1 MKQLRHIGLMW
12 LLPAVL
18 LALAAAP
25 AAQAGHQ
32 DFGTDFALRLTQHRT
47 AVPLITENS
56 YGQSRLNRSTPALA
70 PSVPLITENSYGQ
83 NRPATRSA
91 TGSNAGEA
99 PIQVA
104 RAGGFRWGD
113 AGIGAG
119 SAVALMLL
127 VAGAALGVRRNRALR
142 AYV

>member
-1 MKQLRHIGLMW
+1 MARLRRIGLMW

-32 DFGTDFALRLTQHRT
+32 DVGTDFALRLTQHR
-47 AVPLITENS
+47 A
-56 YGQSRLNRSTPALA
+56 A
-70 PSVPLITENSYGQ
+70 VPLITENSYGQ
-83 NRPATRSA
+83 NRPAPRSASA

-113 AGIGAG
+113 AGIGVG

-127 VAGAALGVRRNRALR
+127 VAGAALGVRRSRAGR

>member
-1 MKQLRHIGLMW
+1 MARLRHIGLMW

-18 LALAAAP
+18 FALAAAP

-32 DFGTDFALRLTQHRT
+32 DFGTDFALRLTQHR
-47 AVPLITENS
+47 ASVPLITENS

-91 TGSNAGEA
+91 SGSNAGEA
-99 PIQVA
+99 PIQVV
-104 RAGGFRWGD
+104 RSGGFRWGD

-119 SAVALMLL
+119 SAVALMLF

>member
-47 AVPLITENS
+47 A
-56 YGQSRLNRSTPALA
+56 
-70 PSVPLITENSYGQ
+70 VPLITENSYGQ